1 MHRIGI
7 GGRPLG
13 QNPWGAFPIDQ
24 HQGGGV
30 AFVVMATS
38 GPSSP
43 PVDDTLRTVAAG
55 YRLVV
60 WVWMVI
66 LVVVEMVSGGTGN
79 KAVLATGMALAT
91 AWLGITL
98 WASRSSD
105 LLGSRWFV
113 LSDGV
118 IALAL
123 SAVGLL
129 AGTSDFVSGGW
140 PGSWLFVVAFAANL
154 RWTMAAGLVLV
165 ASHVVLHQA
174 HGLPVGRTAGTF
186 QFIALALVI
195 GWAFDGLRQRDRLRL
210 AAEDALAEQN
220 RNVARH
226 EERLR
231 LADHLHDSVL
241 QTLHAIRVDADSA
254 DEVRYLARRQER
266 ELRRTIEEFRSPFAD
281 SFKARLLRYRDEVE
295 DLCRGV
301 QIVDVVRDDAPVTP
315 ALEVALNAAREGMM
329 NAGKHSGS
337 SRVDLYSE
345 VTDGWGVIHVRDRG
359 RGFDTSDIAMGGLRQ
374 RIIESVRGVG
384 GEVDVVSRPGE
395 GAEITIRVPCR

>member
-1 MHRIGI
+1 
-7 GGRPLG
+7 
-13 QNPWGAFPIDQ
+13 
-24 HQGGGV
+24 
-30 AFVVMATS
+30 MAMS

-60 WVWMVI
+60 WVWMLI
-66 LVVVEMVSGGTGN
+66 LVVVELATAGGGSG
-79 KAVLATGMALAT
+79 AVLAAAMVLAT
-91 AWLGITL
+91 LWLGATL
-98 WASRSSD
+98 WASRRSER
-105 LLGSRWFV
+105 LGNRWFV
-113 LSDGV
+113 VADGV
-118 IALAL
+118 IAVAL
-123 SAVGLL
+123 SAAGLV

-165 ASHVVLHQA
+165 LAHVVLHEA

-195 GWAFDGLRQRDRLRL
+195 GWAFDGLRQRDRLRVS
-210 AAEDALAEQN
+210 AETALAEQN
-220 RNVARH
+220 LNMARH
-226 EERLR
+226 EERSR

-241 QTLHAIRVDADSA
+241 QTLHAIRVDADDA

-266 ELRRTIEEFRSPFAD
+266 ELRRTIEEFRSPYAD
-281 SFKARLLRYRDEVE
+281 SFKARLLRYRDEIE

-301 QIVDVVRDDAPVTP
+301 QIVDVIRDDAPMTP
-315 ALEVALNAAREGMM
+315 EFEVALNAARESMM
-329 NAGKHSGS
+329 NAGKHSGV

-374 RIIESVRGVG
+374 RIIESVRDVG
-384 GEVDVVSRPGE
+384 GDVDVVSRPGE